1 MGITILGCQAL
12 ARTGGHFQCVL
23 VTCRDLPCTSIHGIR
38 KNFSL
43 QTSHFA
49 SSTYYEDL
57 EISPQSSSKQIKEA
71 YFKLS
76 KQYHPDVTKNNE
88 VLLLKFQSVS
98 EAYSVLS
105 NPKLRRAYDTG
116 KLGQGSSVADGE
128 VSAHQFDKERFYDNR
143 AAARLKTA
151 RGQANLDD
159 WINEHRSVT
168 FRRKSVNRLTNPYNI
183 KNTAGTRG
191 IEIHNK
197 QTNNPATDAIIF
209 KWLSSSIV
217 TFSIIYFIFR

>member
-1 MGITILGCQAL
+1 
-12 ARTGGHFQCVL
+12 
-23 VTCRDLPCTSIHGIR
+23 
-38 KNFSL
+38 
-43 QTSHFA
+43 
-49 SSTYYEDL
+49 
-57 EISPQSSSKQIKEA
+57 
-71 YFKLS
+71 
-76 KQYHPDVTKNNE
+76 
-88 VLLLKFQSVS
+88 
-98 EAYSVLS
+98 
-105 NPKLRRAYDTG
+105 
-116 KLGQGSSVADGE
+116 